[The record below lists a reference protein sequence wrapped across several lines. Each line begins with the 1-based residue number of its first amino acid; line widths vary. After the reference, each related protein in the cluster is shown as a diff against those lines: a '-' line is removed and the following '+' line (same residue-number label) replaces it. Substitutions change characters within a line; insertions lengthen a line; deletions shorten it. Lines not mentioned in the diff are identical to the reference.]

1 MVRLFLA
8 DIRIQSLIITG
19 WQKYIFFDI
28 LIAVTDYLIDDFIGE
43 RAMAEKDAMSLINS
57 HIEKSEFSQIYLLG
71 GSEKYLLSQYKD
83 KLIKALIDPSDTMNY
98 VVYKGENAKVEP
110 IVDFSMTMP
119 FFADR
124 RVLLVEDSDFFKK
137 GNDDIDELV
146 GQLPE
151 STVIVFTETN
161 IDKRCKLYKTVS
173 KLGTVALF
181 ETPDERT
188 LLVWLKALFSKENIK
203 IDDNAVY
210 RLLEG
215 VGMDMT
221 TLYNEAEKLKSYCF
235 EKGIVTTEDV
245 EALSIN
251 QIEGKIFDMMDAL
264 SKKDKKTTL
273 DLYSDLL
280 MLREPAMRLLY
291 LITRQFN
298 ILLKTKIALESGK
311 DNSQIAATVK
321 IPPFTVKKYIAQCN
335 GYSKSELLERV
346 NWCQEADSAIKT
358 GAMKD
363 NMSVE
368 MLIIKLL
375 Q

>member
-1 MVRLFLA
+1 
-8 DIRIQSLIITG
+8 
-19 WQKYIFFDI
+19 
-28 LIAVTDYLIDDFIGE
+28 
-43 RAMAEKDAMSLINS
+43 MAEKNAMSLINS
-57 HIEKSEFSQIYLLG
+57 HIENNSFSQVYLLG
-71 GSEKYLLSQYKD
+71 GNEKYLMSQYKD
-83 KLIKALIDPSDTMNY
+83 KLLNALVDPSDTMNY
-98 VVYKGENAKVEP
+98 VVYKGENAKAEH
-110 IVDFSMTMP
+110 IVDFAMTMP

-124 RVLLVEDSDFFKK
+124 RVLLIEDSDFFKK
-137 GNDDIDELV
+137 GNDDIDELL

-151 STVIVFTETN
+151 TTVIIFSEIN

-181 ETPDERT
+181 DTPDERT
-188 LLVWLKALFSKENIK
+188 LLVWLKSLFSKENIQ

-221 TLYNEAEKLKSYCF
+221 TLFNEAEKLKSYCL
-235 EKGIVTTEDV
+235 EKGVVTVQDV
-245 EALSIN
+245 EVLSIN

-273 DLYSDLL
+273 NLYSDLL

-291 LITRQFN
+291 LVTRQFN
-298 ILLKTKIALESGK
+298 ILLKTKIALEGGK
-311 DNSQIAATVK
+311 DNSQIAAAVK

-335 GYSKSELLERV
+335 GYSRTELLDRV
-346 NWCQEADSAIKT
+346 NWCQEADTAIKT

-363 NMSVE
+363 SMAVE

>member
-1 MVRLFLA
+1 
-8 DIRIQSLIITG
+8 
-19 WQKYIFFDI
+19 
-28 LIAVTDYLIDDFIGE
+28 
-43 RAMAEKDAMSLINS
+43 MAEKDAMSLINS
-57 HIEKSEFSQIYLLG
+57 HIEKSDFSQVYLLG
-71 GSEKYLLSQYKD
+71 GNEKYLLSQYKD
-83 KLIKALIDPSDTMNY
+83 KLLNALGNPSDTMNY
-98 VVYKGENAKVEP
+98 VVYKGENAKADQITE
-110 IVDFSMTMP
+110 FAMTMP

-124 RVLLVEDSDFFKK
+124 RVLVIEDSEFFKK
-137 GNDDIDELV
+137 GNDDIDELL

-151 STVIVFTETN
+151 TTVIVFAETN

-173 KLGTVALF
+173 KLGTVAMF

-188 LLVWLKALFSKENIK
+188 LLVWLKSLFSKDNIL
-203 IDDNAVY
+203 IDDEAVY

-221 TLYNEAEKLKSYCF
+221 TLFNETEKLKSYCF
-235 EKGIVTTEDV
+235 ERGNVTVADV
-245 EALSIN
+245 EVLSIN

-264 SKKDKKTTL
+264 SKRDKKTTL

-298 ILLKTKIALESGK
+298 ILLKTKLALECGK
-311 DNSQIAATVK
+311 DNSQIASVVK

-335 GYSKSELLERV
+335 GYTRSELLDRV

-363 NMSVE
+363 SMSVE